1 MITIRNAA
9 KSDASDLAVIY
20 KYYVDNFPYSFEYTA
35 PDTAEFEARIAEI
48 TEFYPYFVC
57 EEDGEILGFAY
68 AHKYRERE
76 AYKWICET
84 SIYIKHDTLQRG
96 IGTALY
102 NELLP
107 ALKMQGFTKVFA
119 GIGCPNN
126 ASERF
131 HEKMGFKLLAT
142 FPDMGY
148 KQDSWHNVKYYVYD
162 LNPVTAHMESPIP
175 FVFCD

>member
-1 MITIRNAA
+1 MTHIRKAA
-9 KSDASDLAVIY
+9 ISDASDLAVIY
-20 KYYVDNFPYSFEYTA
+20 KYYVDNFPYSFEYDA
-35 PDTAEFEARIAEI
+35 PDTAEFESRIAEI
-48 TEFYPYFVC
+48 TEFFPFFVY
-57 EEDGEILGFAY
+57 EKDGEILGFAY
-68 AHKYRERE
+68 AHKYKARE

-84 SIYIKHDTLQRG
+84 SIYVKHDILQRG

-119 GIGCPNN
+119 VIGCPNEG
-126 ASERF
+126 SERF
-131 HEKMGFKLLAT
+131 HEKMGFTLLAA

-148 KQDSWHNVKYYVYD
+148 KQDSWHDVKYYVYD

-175 FVFCD
+175 FLARD